1 MRAAGAH
8 VSTYH
13 GPLQQLVMCACHR
26 TSPTATLLTCDGLY
40 ASTAAEQRGLN
51 ISKLMSFRACHCASG
66 ATAARSTARRRVHRR
81 SSELSRS
88 GAGVRLRAAFAP
100 RKTKPL
106 PSAPKPVTLELGT
119 TQRRLPPA
127 DKKNAYAAAAPR
139 KRRVFTASEG
149 VCADAPALF
158 RIRPHNAAVQRPRDQ
173 VSSAARVHN
182 EMTHMRR
189 ARDDVSRSA
198 ATAC

>member
-8 VSTYH
+8 VSGYH

-51 ISKLMSFRACHCASG
+51 ISKLMSFMACRLGSG
-66 ATAARSTARRRVHRR
+66 AIAPLQLHAGACTDAPH
-81 SSELSRS
+81 ELSRTR
-88 GAGVRLRAAFAP
+88 AGVRANRVRAA
-100 RKTKPL
+100 RTKTL

-139 KRRVFTASEG
+139 KRRVFTASEEAC
-149 VCADAPALF
+149 VSALS
-158 RIRPHNAAVQRPRDQ
+158 PLSDQ
-173 VSSAARVHN
+173 
-182 EMTHMRR
+182 
-189 ARDDVSRSA
+189 
-198 ATAC
+198 AT